1 MPPLVPARGYCKS
14 QYRVG
19 AAPAGY
25 SFTFRDGDPM
35 PKGKEDAVPDREL
48 SITGYLTLG
57 LLAARD
63 WSAYQ
68 LAEQLGRGVS
78 QLWPSADRGRY
89 AVLKRLSAEGFV
101 GTRQEHTGK
110 RARTMYSITPAGRE
124 ALAQWL
130 STPVHPPS
138 VEFEGMVRV
147 LLADQGSVEDL
158 RRTLTQT
165 REQALAHREMFA
177 RYAAFISTTGGTF
190 PERRHLFALANTF
203 MIGHYDHI
211 VAWADW
217 AALQIEDWP
226 DTVTP
231 AVTHESHVHDM
242 LAPGRKAWEAAHPPE
257 D

>member
-1 MPPLVPARGYCKS
+1 MPERQP
-14 QYRVG
+14 
-19 AAPAGY
+19 
-25 SFTFRDGDPM
+25 
-35 PKGKEDAVPDREL
+35 

-78 QLWPSADRGRY
+78 ELWPSADRGRY
-89 AVLKRLSAEGFV
+89 AVLNRLDESGYVE
-101 GTRQEHTGK
+101 TRQEHTGK
-110 RARTMYSITPAGRE
+110 RARTIYSITPSGRE
-124 ALAQWL
+124 ALAAWL
-130 STPVHPPS
+130 STPVRPPT

-147 LLADQGSVEDL
+147 LLSDQGSLDDL

-177 RYAAFISTTGGTF
+177 RYAALISATGGTF

-211 VAWADW
+211 VTWADW
-217 AALQIEDWP
+217 ALEQVADWP
-226 DTVTP
+226 DTVSP
-231 AVTHESHVHDM
+231 ATTNGEQVHDM
-242 LAPGRKAWEAAHPPE
+242 LAPGRAALQG
-257 D
+257 DDTGA